1 LFIKVMEPSKKLK
14 PGVLI
19 EMGLLLLATPFL
31 LFPTVFPVGTALA
44 LVVVGLIW
52 LGEGWSTGRFLPF
65 TPFNLPL
72 FFWLLAVLVGTL
84 VSADPELTLP
94 KLTGLILGVT
104 IWRTL
109 VVRVYTKFQLVTAVL
124 FFLLAAAVMMIVGGL
139 SLDWRAKLPFI
150 SPLVTRLPQ
159 AWFSLPESNPGG
171 VQANQLAGT
180 LMLVW
185 PLSLSLMLW
194 GWPGQ
199 PDQTPILRQF
209 GRIIVLILAVGGAV
223 LLLLTQS
230 RTGWVG
236 GLAGVSGLFWLKWA
250 RQQPW
255 SRVRIGLIIAVVG
268 AVFLMGMM
276 PLIQR
281 WVMTQA
287 TPGTTSSLETM
298 AYRFEVWHYAI
309 EAITNFPLTG
319 TGLGTFRQVVLRLYP
334 ITVFPHPDVSHA
346 HNVFLQIALDTG
358 LPGLV
363 AYLALLS
370 LTLVVG
376 WRWVRQSPAH
386 EGGIAVG
393 VLVCI
398 LAFHLFGLG
407 DTIAPGAKPGL
418 LFWWL
423 IGLVSVS
430 VRVIPEPASQITHSI
445 LPDV

>member
-1 LFIKVMEPSKKLK
+1 MGPFRRLEP
-14 PGVLI
+14 GILI

-31 LFPTVFPVGTALA
+31 LFPTLFLAGTGLA
-44 LVVVGLIW
+44 LISIGIIW
-52 LGEGWSTGRFLPF
+52 LGAGWVTGRFLPV
-65 TPFNLPL
+65 TPFNLAIL
-72 FFWLLAVLVGTL
+72 FWLLTVLVGTL

-94 KLTGLILGVT
+94 KLTGLLLGITV
-104 IWRTL
+104 WRTL
-109 VVRVYTKFQLVTAVL
+109 VVRVHTKSQLVTAVL
-124 FFLLAAAVMMIVGGL
+124 FFLLAAAMMIIVGSV
-139 SLDWRAKLPFI
+139 SLDWRAKLPFL
-150 SPLVTRLPQ
+150 SPVMARLPQ
-159 AWFSLPESNPGG
+159 AWLPLPESNPGG

-180 LMLVW
+180 LLLVW
-185 PLSLSLMLW
+185 PLSLGLVVW

-199 PDQTPILRQF
+199 PDQATLLKQA
-209 GRIIVLILAVGGAV
+209 GRLIALILAVGGAA

-230 RTGWVG
+230 RLGWLG
-236 GLAGVSGLFWLKWA
+236 GLAGIGGLFWLNWA
-250 RQQPW
+250 RQQTW
-255 SRVRIGLIIAVVG
+255 TRVRIWLIIAVVG
-268 AVFLMGMM
+268 TVFLMGMM
-276 PLIQR
+276 PMIQR

-287 TPGTTSSLETM
+287 TPGTTSPLETV

-358 LPGLV
+358 LAGLV

-370 LTLVVG
+370 LTLVAG
-376 WRWVRQSPAH
+376 WRWVCQSPPH
-386 EGGIAVG
+386 ELGMAVG
-393 VLVCI
+393 VCACI

-423 IGLVSVS
+423 MGLVA
-430 VRVIPEPASQITHSI
+430 ASSRAR
-445 LPDV
+445 

>member
-1 LFIKVMEPSKKLK
+1 MGSSKRLEP
-14 PGVLI
+14 GILI
-19 EMGLLLLATPFL
+19 EGGLLLVATPFL
-31 LFPTVFPVGTALA
+31 LFPTMFLAGTGLA
-44 LVVVGLIW
+44 LLSVVLIW
-52 LGEGWSTGRFLPF
+52 LGVGLATGRFLPS
-65 TPFNLPL
+65 TPFNLAL

-94 KLTGLILGVT
+94 KLTGLLLGITV
-104 IWRTL
+104 WRTL
-109 VVRVYTKFQLVTAVL
+109 VVRVHTKSQLVTAVL
-124 FFLLAAAVMMIVGGL
+124 FFLLAAAMMIIVGSL
-139 SLDWRAKLPFI
+139 SLDWRTKLPFI
-150 SPLVTRLPQ
+150 SPLVARLPQ
-159 AWFSLPESNPGG
+159 AWLSLPESNPGG

-185 PLSLSLMLW
+185 PLSLGLMVW
-194 GWPGQ
+194 GWPNQ
-199 PDQTPILRQF
+199 SYQAPILRQVS
-209 GRIIVLILAVGGAV
+209 RITTLILAVGGAA

-230 RTGWVG
+230 RLGWVG
-236 GLAGVSGLFWLKWA
+236 GLAGTGGLFWLKWA
-250 RQQPW
+250 CQQPR
-255 SRVRIGLIIAVVG
+255 SRVRIWLIIALVG
-268 AVFLMGMM
+268 VVFLMGMM

-281 WVMTQA
+281 WVMTEA
-287 TPGTTSSLETM
+287 TPGTTSPLETL

-334 ITVFPHPDVSHA
+334 ITVFPQPDVSHA

-370 LTLVVG
+370 LTLAVG
-376 WRWVRQSPAH
+376 WRWVCQSPVH
-386 EGGIAVG
+386 EVGMAVG
-393 VLVCI
+393 IWACI

-423 IGLVSVS
+423 MGLVA
-430 VRVIPEPASQITHSI
+430 ASSRAK
-445 LPDV
+445 